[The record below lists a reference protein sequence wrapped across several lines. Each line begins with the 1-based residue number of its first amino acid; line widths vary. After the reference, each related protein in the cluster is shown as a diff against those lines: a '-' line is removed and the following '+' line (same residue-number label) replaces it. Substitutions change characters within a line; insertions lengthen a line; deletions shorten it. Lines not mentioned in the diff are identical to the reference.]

1 MAARGAQVCPR
12 HRRAHAPRR
21 RPGNASGGFRGW
33 GGPEPAPSAAT
44 FDAAVKAVADAEA
57 EKATGPHGTI
67 RSRSFF
73 AALRFITTVTGEGD
87 AFVQPPRPTPEPVD
101 GEEPHPTGA
110 AASAGEFHRAMWR
123 DPESAPRA
131 LIAADG
137 ALSAKMK
144 TWLEENIAFAD
155 KDVMGGPDP
164 EAPEVIKTDKVLVA
178 DARAVLAAKET
189 ALPGVYVEDAR
200 MEGEAAYAMVRWCYS
215 VPGLRARGGEAREA
229 DGAADGETASEAR
242 EGEGGGATA
251 GGGRNGAA

>member
-1 MAARGAQVCPR
+1 
-12 HRRAHAPRR
+12 
-21 RPGNASGGFRGW
+21 
-33 GGPEPAPSAAT
+33 
-44 FDAAVKAVADAEA
+44 
-57 EKATGPHGTI
+57 
-67 RSRSFF
+67 
-73 AALRFITTVTGEGD
+73 
-87 AFVQPPRPTPEPVD
+87 
-101 GEEPHPTGA
+101 
-110 AASAGEFHRAMWR
+110 MWR

-144 TWLEENIAFAD
+144 TWLEENIAYAD

-215 VPGLRARGGEAREA
+215 VARFCELAAERRARRIERRTERLRRKREKEKEEARRLAAEA
-229 DGAADGETASEAR
+229 ETA
-242 EGEGGGATA
+242 
-251 GGGRNGAA
+251 AA